1 MTTLEPAWTRG
12 PYEKQEATVGTP
24 YQPLPVTLPNM
35 MNHVHGARKARRG
48 SGTGCHERAFL
59 PLSSIPPSF
68 SPSLPPSLPHFL
80 LASPP
85 ARSFLPP
92 SLPPFVPPTSHRGVR
107 NAVLC
112 ACAPSVSDAARGAQS
127 GLLSRRIAARSSAQ
141 RRRDER
147 HGLMFYGPRRRPRAG
162 QGRSAAPRRARRP
175 SLSFFGSA
183 PSNMHWHK
191 FIRAAP
197 CIFVIQ
203 ESMQ

>member
-1 MTTLEPAWTRG
+1 MFTAPARHGAAAAQGVTNELFFRY
-12 PYEKQEATVGTP
+12 PPFLHPSLHPSLRPFHASCSL
-24 YQPLPVTLPNM
+24 PLPL
-35 MNHVHGARKARRG
+35 AR
-48 SGTGCHERAFL
+48 SFL
-59 PLSSIPPSF
+59 SPSF
-68 SPSLPPSLPHFL
+68 PPSLPPSL
-80 LASPP
+80 
-85 ARSFLPP
+85 
-92 SLPPFVPPTSHRGVR
+92 PPTSHRGVR